1 MYELKKRKGIQS
13 EFVGTRPSYYEKRIY
28 RASVSQRLRNTAL
41 AYAQTQLFY
50 DKENKFELFKNK
62 TTSKVF
68 KMIELLVP
76 EPSAFE
82 IESSDY

>member
-1 MYELKKRKGIQS
+1 
-13 EFVGTRPSYYEKRIY
+13 
-28 RASVSQRLRNTAL
+28 LRNTAL